1 MNLGALT
8 RISGPTE
15 HGMCETT
22 VDTQLNTYAHA
33 ASDREVSVAEDNTTK
48 TTTYTGPSNQYSLN
62 MNLQKVLATVTRTG
76 PSVSESMKGQL
87 ASYVRA
93 GQ

>member
-1 MNLGALT
+1 MSCLHESSGT
-8 RISGPTE
+8 RYT
-15 HGMCETT
+15 
-22 VDTQLNTYAHA
+22 HA

-48 TTTYTGPSNQYSLN
+48 TTTYAGPSNQYSLN